1 VIRRALAITL
11 PAAWLAAVIWFI
23 CGWMAVLAFAG
34 AAAIAWL
41 LWEAVTAPLAVE
53 GKDGFRI
60 LDVHEK
66 PGRRLP
72 NRWTAADWAD
82 LDRQLNG
89 EGLDR

>member
-1 VIRRALAITL
+1 MIRRVLAVIL
-11 PAAWLAAVIWFI
+11 AAAWLAAIAWFLY
-23 CGWMAVLAFAG
+23 GWMAVLALAG
-34 AAAIAWL
+34 AACIGWL
-41 LWEAVTAPLAVE
+41 IWAAVTAPPGVE
-53 GKDGFRI
+53 DERGFRL

-72 NRWTAADWAD
+72 NRWTDADWAD